1 MKETEQKPLQTDV
14 ELAVTNITTNIIAIS
29 LSWRSFNHCCKTDAE
44 KLHVNYAMS
53 DTKEKLT
60 CAVYSTIY
68 NSDTLLIEET
78 ACRYGAYH
86 HFESLYILYKYISGR
101 RWWAKGYNWVGT
113 PLSSQ

>member
-1 MKETEQKPLQTDV
+1 
-14 ELAVTNITTNIIAIS
+14 
-29 LSWRSFNHCCKTDAE
+29 
-44 KLHVNYAMS
+44 MS

-101 RWWAKGYNWVGT
+101 RW
-113 PLSSQ
+113 